1 MPSTRNTTQV
11 SADCRAAADSG
22 EVPRQHSSDLMQ
34 GGRRMVIEHGGE
46 LYCLRVTRNER
57 LILTKV

>member
-1 MPSTRNTTQV
+1 MLSTRNTTPAR
-11 SADCRAAADSG
+11 ADCRAAAETG
-22 EVPRQHSSDLMQ
+22 EVPRQRSSDLMQ

-57 LILTKV
+57 LILTKI

>member
-1 MPSTRNTTQV
+1 MRSTHNTPQAGAGRPPAV
-11 SADCRAAADSG
+11 DG
-22 EVPRQHSSDLMQ
+22 EGMPRQHSSDLLQ

>member
-1 MPSTRNTTQV
+1 MLSTRNTTHAPCGCRTD
-11 SADCRAAADSG
+11 ADAAD
-22 EVPRQHSSDLMQ
+22 VPRQHSSDLLQ

-57 LILTKV
+57 LILTKI